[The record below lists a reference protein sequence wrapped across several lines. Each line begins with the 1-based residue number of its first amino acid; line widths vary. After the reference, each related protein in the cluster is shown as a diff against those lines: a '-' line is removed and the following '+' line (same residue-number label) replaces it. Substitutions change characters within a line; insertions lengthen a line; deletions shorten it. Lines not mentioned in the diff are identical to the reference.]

1 MKGPALIQ
9 PSLFQKNFKQ
19 KLKQK
24 PKGGYEMSANET
36 ATRKTVKWYREEGSA
51 ILVAEQPQGTKS
63 SFDLARIWPNF
74 LDMTPVQQGMQE
86 YGTKQF
92 LSDKAASAKAL
103 GFTEADKAK
112 VWTERFEALVKG
124 ELRVNAA
131 GESAK
136 VSLKKM
142 TNNFAK
148 ILDPFKL
155 TVLRDAEWKW
165 FTPEQME
172 ILRKYDEGEDQE

>member
-1 MKGPALIQ
+1 
-9 PSLFQKNFKQ
+9 
-19 KLKQK
+19 
-24 PKGGYEMSANET
+24 MSAENEK
-36 ATRKTVKWYREEGSA
+36 TRKTVKWYRNENSS

-63 SFDLARIWPNF
+63 SFDLSRIWPDF
-74 LDMTPVQQGMQE
+74 VDMTPVQQGMQE
-86 YGTKQF
+86 YGVKQF

-103 GFTEADKAK
+103 GFTEKDKAN
-112 VWTERFEALVKG
+112 VWNERFEALVKG
-124 ELRVNAA
+124 EIRVNAA

-136 VSLKKM
+136 VTVKKM
-142 TNNFAK
+142 TDNFAK
-148 ILDPFKL
+148 ITDAFKL